1 MNIYKKPELEVIEI
15 GDTDVITASGLVE
28 AVSEIFSGT
37 FEWGK
42 HPSITE

>member
-1 MNIYKKPELEVIEI
+1 MNKYKKPELEIIEI
-15 GDTDVITASGLVE
+15 QTTDVITVSGLIE
-28 AVSEIFSGT
+28 GVSEIFSGT

>member
-1 MNIYKKPELEVIEI
+1 MKAYKKPEIQIIEFQ
-15 GDTDVITASGLVE
+15 GSDVITTSGLVE
-28 AVSEIFSGT
+28 AVADKFAGT